1 MRTLVEIAE
10 ILANAL
16 RRTSHGKLKL
26 ADDAGISYRTLQHV
40 LSGTQ
45 DYKVSTLMAVADR
58 LGLELV
64 LVPRDAARGMAPAS
78 PEPEVRSR
86 VQAALDRLKGEQA

>member
-1 MRTLVEIAE
+1 MRTLAE
-10 ILANAL
+10 ISDMLAQHVVQ
-16 RRTSHGKLKL
+16 SSYGKLKL
-26 ADDAGISYRTLQHV
+26 AEDAGVTYRTLQHV

-64 LVPRDAARGMAPAS
+64 VVPKEAARGMTGTRPQ
-78 PEPEVRSR
+78 PEVRSR
-86 VQAALDRLKGEQA
+86 VQAALDRLKGEKP

>member
-1 MRTLVEIAE
+1 MRTLAE
-10 ILANAL
+10 VSDMLAQHAL
-16 RRTSHGKLKL
+16 QSSYGKLKL
-26 ADDAGISYRTLQHV
+26 AEDSGVTYRTLQHV
-40 LSGTQ
+40 LSGTK

-64 LVPRDAARGMAPAS
+64 LVPKEAARGMTDAR

-86 VQAALDRLKGEQA
+86 VQAALDRLKGEKA